1 MGKVSLSIPQ
11 PAPVTPSTPIKTP
24 QSIPVTPIKTPQSI
38 PVTPIQ
44 VKSNLLPELTRKE
57 WISVLTAVF
66 IVLSVGFSL
75 GFVTNVKRVNDLSNI
90 VSIVDPL
97 ITIEKDLNDKLKIA
111 AKQLDK
117 IDDDDLYK
125 VVMEAKSKKIEIIK
139 EQLKD
144 IETFRS
150 NHINS
155 ITVYYNNKKDELKNK
170 EILYHR

>member
-11 PAPVTPSTPIKTP
+11 PVK
-24 QSIPVTPIKTPQSI
+24 
-38 PVTPIQ
+38 TPIQ

-57 WISVLTAVF
+57 WIAVLTAVF
-66 IVLSVGFSL
+66 IVFSVGFSL
-75 GFVTNVKRVNDLSNI
+75 GFVVNIKRVNDLSNVI
-90 VSIVDPL
+90 SIVDPL
-97 ITIEKDLNDKLKIA
+97 ITIEKDLNDKLKLA
-111 AKQLDK
+111 SKQLDK

-125 VVMEAKSKKIEIIK
+125 VVMEAKGKKIQIIK

-144 IETFRS
+144 IELFRS

-155 ITVYYNNKKDELKNK
+155 ITVYYNNKKDELKKN

>member
-1 MGKVSLSIPQ
+1 MGKVSLNISQ

-24 QSIPVTPIKTPQSI
+24 QSIPVTPVK
-38 PVTPIQ
+38 TPIQ

-75 GFVTNVKRVNDLSNI
+75 GFVINVKRVNDVSNI

-125 VVMEAKSKKIEIIK
+125 VVMEAKSKKMEIIK

>member
-11 PAPVTPSTPIKTP
+11 PVK
-24 QSIPVTPIKTPQSI
+24 
-38 PVTPIQ
+38 TPIQ

-66 IVLSVGFSL
+66 IVLLVGFSL
-75 GFVTNVKRVNDLSNI
+75 GFVTNIKEVNDLSNI

-97 ITIEKDLNDKLKIA
+97 ITIEKDLNDKLKLA

-125 VVMEAKSKKIEIIK
+125 VVMEAKGKKMEIIK

>member
-1 MGKVSLSIPQ
+1 MGKVSLNISQ
-11 PAPVTPSTPIKTP
+11 PTPVTPST
-24 QSIPVTPIKTPQSI
+24 PVTPIKTPH
-38 PVTPIQ
+38 Q

-66 IVLSVGFSL
+66 IVFSVGFSL
-75 GFVTNVKRVNDLSNI
+75 GFVVNIKRVNDLSNVI
-90 VSIVDPL
+90 SIVDPL
-97 ITIEKDLNDKLKIA
+97 ITIEKDLNDKLKLA
-111 AKQLDK
+111 SKQLDK

-125 VVMEAKSKKIEIIK
+125 VVMEAKGKKIQIIK

-144 IETFRS
+144 IELFRS

-155 ITVYYNNKKDELKNK
+155 ITVYYNNKKDELKKN

>member
-1 MGKVSLSIPQ
+1 MGKVSLSAPQ
-11 PAPVTPSTPIKTP
+11 PTPVTPST
-24 QSIPVTPIKTPQSI
+24 PVTPIKTPH
-38 PVTPIQ
+38 Q

-66 IVLSVGFSL
+66 IVFSVGFSL
-75 GFVTNVKRVNDLSNI
+75 GFVVNIKRANDLSNVI
-90 VSIVDPL
+90 SIVDPL
-97 ITIEKDLNDKLKIA
+97 ITIEKDLNDKLKLA
-111 AKQLDK
+111 SKQLDK

-125 VVMEAKSKKIEIIK
+125 VVMEAKGKKIQIIK

-155 ITVYYNNKKDELKNK
+155 ITVYYNNKKDELKKN

>member
-1 MGKVSLSIPQ
+1 MGKVSLSISQ

-24 QSIPVTPIKTPQSI
+24 QSIPVTPVK
-38 PVTPIQ
+38 TPIQ

-66 IVLSVGFSL
+66 IVLLVGFSL

-125 VVMEAKSKKIEIIK
+125 VVMEAKSKKMEIIK

>member
-1 MGKVSLSIPQ
+1 MGKVSLSAPQ
-11 PAPVTPSTPIKTP
+11 PTPVTPST
-24 QSIPVTPIKTPQSI
+24 PVTPIKTPH
-38 PVTPIQ
+38 Q

-66 IVLSVGFSL
+66 IVFSVGFSL
-75 GFVTNVKRVNDLSNI
+75 GFVVNIKRANDLSNVI
-90 VSIVDPL
+90 SIVDPL
-97 ITIEKDLNDKLKIA
+97 ITIEKDLNDKLKLA
-111 AKQLDK
+111 SKQLDK
-117 IDDDDLYK
+117 IDDEDLYK
-125 VVMEAKSKKIEIIK
+125 VVMEAKGKKIQIIK

-155 ITVYYNNKKDELKNK
+155 ITVYYNNKKDELKKN

>member
-1 MGKVSLSIPQ
+1 MGKVSLNIPQ
-11 PAPVTPSTPIKTP
+11 PTPVKPST
-24 QSIPVTPIKTPQSI
+24 PVTPIKTPH
-38 PVTPIQ
+38 Q

-66 IVLSVGFSL
+66 IVFSVGFSL
-75 GFVTNVKRVNDLSNI
+75 GFVVNIKRVNDLSNVI
-90 VSIVDPL
+90 SIVDPL
-97 ITIEKDLNDKLKIA
+97 ITIEKDLNDKLKLA
-111 AKQLDK
+111 SKQLDK

-125 VVMEAKSKKIEIIK
+125 VVMEAKGKKIETIK

>member
-1 MGKVSLSIPQ
+1 MGKVSLSAPQ
-11 PAPVTPSTPIKTP
+11 PTPVTPST
-24 QSIPVTPIKTPQSI
+24 PVTPIKTPH
-38 PVTPIQ
+38 Q

-66 IVLSVGFSL
+66 IVFSVGFSL
-75 GFVTNVKRVNDLSNI
+75 GFVVNIKRVNDLSNVI
-90 VSIVDPL
+90 SIVDPL
-97 ITIEKDLNDKLKIA
+97 ITIEKDLNDKLKLA
-111 AKQLDK
+111 SKQLDK

-125 VVMEAKSKKIEIIK
+125 VVMEAKGKKIQIIK

-155 ITVYYNNKKDELKNK
+155 ITVYYNNKKDELKKN

>member
-1 MGKVSLSIPQ
+1 MGKVSLNIPQ
-11 PAPVTPSTPIKTP
+11 PTPVTPVTPVKTP
-24 QSIPVTPIKTPQSI
+24 H
-38 PVTPIQ
+38 Q

-66 IVLSVGFSL
+66 IVFSVGFSL
-75 GFVTNVKRVNDLSNI
+75 GFVVNIKRVNDLSNVI
-90 VSIVDPL
+90 SIVDPL
-97 ITIEKDLNDKLKIA
+97 ITIEKDLNDKLKLA
-111 AKQLDK
+111 SKQLDK

-125 VVMEAKSKKIEIIK
+125 VVMDAKGKKIQIIK

-155 ITVYYNNKKDELKNK
+155 ITVYYNNKKDELKKN

>member
-1 MGKVSLSIPQ
+1 MGKVSLNISQ
-11 PAPVTPSTPIKTP
+11 PSPVTPSTPIKTP
-24 QSIPVTPIKTPQSI
+24 QSIPVTPVK
-38 PVTPIQ
+38 TPIQ

-75 GFVTNVKRVNDLSNI
+75 GFVTNVKRVNDVSNI

-125 VVMEAKSKKIEIIK
+125 VVMEAKSKKMEIIK

>member
-11 PAPVTPSTPIKTP
+11 PAPVTPVK
-24 QSIPVTPIKTPQSI
+24 
-38 PVTPIQ
+38 TPIQ

-75 GFVTNVKRVNDLSNI
+75 GFVTNVKRVNDVSNI

-97 ITIEKDLNDKLKIA
+97 ITIEKDLNDKLKLA

-125 VVMEAKSKKIEIIK
+125 VVMEAKSKKMEIIK

>member
-1 MGKVSLSIPQ
+1 MGKVSLNIPQ
-11 PAPVTPSTPIKTP
+11 PTPVTPST
-24 QSIPVTPIKTPQSI
+24 PVTPIKTPH
-38 PVTPIQ
+38 Q

-66 IVLSVGFSL
+66 IVFSVGFSL
-75 GFVTNVKRVNDLSNI
+75 GFVVNIKRVNDLSNVI
-90 VSIVDPL
+90 SIVDPL
-97 ITIEKDLNDKLKIA
+97 ITIEKDLNDKLKLA
-111 AKQLDK
+111 SKQLDK

-125 VVMEAKSKKIEIIK
+125 VVMEAKGKKIQIIK

-155 ITVYYNNKKDELKNK
+155 ITVYYNNKKDELKKN

>member
-11 PAPVTPSTPIKTP
+11 PVK
-24 QSIPVTPIKTPQSI
+24 
-38 PVTPIQ
+38 TPIQ

-66 IVLSVGFSL
+66 IVLLVGFSL

-125 VVMEAKSKKIEIIK
+125 VVMEAKSKKMEIIK

>member
-1 MGKVSLSIPQ
+1 MGKVSLNISQ
-11 PAPVTPSTPIKTP
+11 PSPVTPSTPSTPIKTP
-24 QSIPVTPIKTPQSI
+24 QP
-38 PVTPIQ
+38 TPIQ

-75 GFVTNVKRVNDLSNI
+75 GFVTNVKRVNDLTNLISF
-90 VSIVDPL
+90 VDPL
-97 ITIEKDLNDKLKIA
+97 ITIEKDLNDKLKVA
-111 AKQLDK
+111 SKQLDK

-125 VVMEAKSKKIEIIK
+125 VVMEAKSKKMEIIK

>member
-1 MGKVSLSIPQ
+1 MGKVSLNIPE
-11 PAPVTPSTPIKTP
+11 PKPVTPIKTP
-24 QSIPVTPIKTPQSI
+24 QSIPVTPVK
-38 PVTPIQ
+38 TPIQ

-75 GFVTNVKRVNDLSNI
+75 GFVVNIKRVNDVSNI

-97 ITIEKDLNDKLKIA
+97 ITIEKDLNDKLKLA

-125 VVMEAKSKKIEIIK
+125 VVMEAKSKKMEIIK

>member
-1 MGKVSLSIPQ
+1 MGKVSLNIPQ
-11 PAPVTPSTPIKTP
+11 PTPVTPVKTP
-24 QSIPVTPIKTPQSI
+24 H
-38 PVTPIQ
+38 Q

-66 IVLSVGFSL
+66 IVFSVGFSL
-75 GFVTNVKRVNDLSNI
+75 GFVVNIKRVNDLSNVI
-90 VSIVDPL
+90 SFVDPL
-97 ITIEKDLNDKLKIA
+97 ITIEKDLNDKLKLA
-111 AKQLDK
+111 SKQLDK

-125 VVMEAKSKKIEIIK
+125 VVMESKGKKIQIIK

-155 ITVYYNNKKDELKNK
+155 ITVYYNNKKDELKKN

>member
-1 MGKVSLSIPQ
+1 MGKVSLSAPQ
-11 PAPVTPSTPIKTP
+11 LVK
-24 QSIPVTPIKTPQSI
+24 
-38 PVTPIQ
+38 TPIQ
-44 VKSNLLPELTRKE
+44 VKSNLLSELTRKE

-66 IVLSVGFSL
+66 IVFSVGFSL
-75 GFVTNVKRVNDLSNI
+75 GFVVNIKRVNDLSNVI
-90 VSIVDPL
+90 SIVDPL
-97 ITIEKDLNDKLKIA
+97 ITIEKDLNDKLKLA
-111 AKQLDK
+111 SKQLDK

-125 VVMEAKSKKIEIIK
+125 VVMEAKGKKIQIIK

-155 ITVYYNNKKDELKNK
+155 ITVYYNNKKDELKKN

>member
-1 MGKVSLSIPQ
+1 MGKVSLNISQ
-11 PAPVTPSTPIKTP
+11 PTPVTPSTP
-24 QSIPVTPIKTPQSI
+24 VTPVKTQH
-38 PVTPIQ
+38 Q

-66 IVLSVGFSL
+66 IVFSVGFSL
-75 GFVTNVKRVNDLSNI
+75 GFVVNIKRVHNLSNVI
-90 VSIVDPL
+90 SIVDPL
-97 ITIEKDLNDKLKIA
+97 ITIEKDLNDKLKLA
-111 AKQLDK
+111 SKQLDK

-125 VVMEAKSKKIEIIK
+125 VVMEAKGKKIQTIK
-139 EQLKD
+139 EHLKD

-155 ITVYYNNKKDELKNK
+155 ITVYYNNKKDELKKN

>member
-24 QSIPVTPIKTPQSI
+24 QSIPVTPVK
-38 PVTPIQ
+38 TPIQ

-66 IVLSVGFSL
+66 IVLLVGFSL

-97 ITIEKDLNDKLKIA
+97 ITIEKDLNDKLKLA

-125 VVMEAKSKKIEIIK
+125 VVMEAKSKKMEIIK

>member
-1 MGKVSLSIPQ
+1 MGKVSLNISQ
-11 PAPVTPSTPIKTP
+11 PSPVTPSTPIKTP
-24 QSIPVTPIKTPQSI
+24 QSIPVTPVK
-38 PVTPIQ
+38 TPIQ

-75 GFVTNVKRVNDLSNI
+75 GFVVNIKRVNDVSNI

-125 VVMEAKSKKIEIIK
+125 VVMEAKSKKMEIIK